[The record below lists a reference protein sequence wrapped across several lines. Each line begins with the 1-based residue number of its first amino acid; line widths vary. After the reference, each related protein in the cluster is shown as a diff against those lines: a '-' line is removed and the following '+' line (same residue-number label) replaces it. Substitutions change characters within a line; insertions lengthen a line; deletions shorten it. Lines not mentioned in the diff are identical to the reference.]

1 MRPTE
6 DATCAQPIWCVENL
20 SGSDDRGGD
29 RLAGTCRKTVALL
42 RIGNLTMRDSEHLLK
57 TPLYDLHVHLGAKM
71 VGFAGYNM
79 PVQFADGIMA
89 EHKWCRENTGLFD
102 VSHMGQVKL
111 SGGDAAMA
119 LEALVPGDI
128 QGLGVNQQRY
138 TLFTN
143 ADGGVLDDLMA
154 LNRGDHLMLVV
165 NAACKHQDITHLEA
179 HLNSIEV
186 EYFPNRALLA
196 LQGPKAAAVLAKH
209 APEVVNMPFM
219 SAIDV
224 NLAGAECLVTRSGYT
239 GEDGFE
245 IAMASDAAEDIANL
259 MLADDAVRPI
269 GLGARDS
276 LRLEAGLC
284 LYGHDLDETIS
295 PVEAGLRWTIPNH
308 RREGGGFLG
317 AERIQRELAE
327 GPSRRRVGIKPE
339 GRVLAREG
347 VEIAKDGAVIGT
359 VTSGGFGPSC
369 DHPVVMGYVSNGKT
383 GDAVDLM
390 VRGQA
395 RPAQVV
401 KMPFHPHR
409 YYRG

>member
-1 MRPTE
+1 MT
-6 DATCAQPIWCVENL
+6 
-20 SGSDDRGGD
+20 
-29 RLAGTCRKTVALL
+29 
-42 RIGNLTMRDSEHLLK
+42 DSEDLLK
-57 TPLYDLHVHLGAKM
+57 TPLYDLHVRLGGKM
-71 VGFAGYNM
+71 VGFTGYNM
-79 PVQFADGIMA
+79 PVQYADGIMA
-89 EHKWCRENTGLFD
+89 EHKWCREHAGLFD

-111 SGGDAAMA
+111 SGADPAAA
-119 LEALVPGDI
+119 LEMLVPGDT
-128 QGLGVNQQRY
+128 QGLGINQQRY
-138 TLFTN
+138 TMFTN
-143 ADGGVLDDLMA
+143 AGGGVLDDLMA
-154 LNRGDHLMLVV
+154 LNRGDHLILVV
-165 NAACKHQDITHLEA
+165 NAACKHQDIAHLEA
-179 HLNSIEV
+179 HLNGVEV
-186 EYFPNRALLA
+186 EYFPDRALLA
-196 LQGPKAAAVLAKH
+196 LQGPEAVAVLGKH
-209 APEVVNMPFM
+209 TPEVVSIPFM
-219 SAIDV
+219 SAIDIT
-224 NLAGAECLVTRSGYT
+224 LAGAKCLATRSGYT

-245 IAMASDAAEDIANL
+245 IAMANDAAEDVANL
-259 MLADDAVRPI
+259 LLADDAVRPI

-284 LYGHDLDETIS
+284 LYGHDLDETTS
-295 PVEAGLRWTIPNH
+295 PVEAGLRWTIPKH
-308 RREGGGFLG
+308 RRAGGGFLG

-327 GPSRRRVGIKPE
+327 GPARRRVGIKPE

-395 RPAQVV
+395 RPAQIV